1 MAISSYKVELLKGNG
16 SSAYEKFSDIKS
28 FPDLMGDPNTIE
40 TTTLSDDQQTF
51 IPGIKTGDTLQFV
64 CNYSSDLATKV
75 KAIESQDTAWQVK
88 FSDGSTFTF
97 KGAVSMGIPGK
108 GVDEVLELN
117 LNIVPSTVVTF
128 TAGA

>member
-1 MAISSYKVELLKGNG
+1 MAISSYKVELLKGND
-16 SSAYEKFSDIKS
+16 SSTYEKFSDIKS

-75 KAIESQDTAWQVK
+75 KAIEGQDTAWQVK

-128 TAGA
+128 SAGA

>member
-64 CNYSSDLATKV
+64 CNYSSDLSTKV
-75 KAIESQDTAWQVK
+75 KAIEGQDTAWQVK
-88 FSDGSTFTF
+88 FSDGATFTF

-128 TAGA
+128 TAGE

>member
-1 MAISSYKVELLKGNG
+1 MAISSYKVELLKGDG

-75 KAIESQDTAWQVK
+75 KAIEGQDTAWQVK

-128 TAGA
+128 SAGA

>member
-16 SSAYEKFSDIKS
+16 SSTYEKFSDIKS

-75 KAIESQDTAWQVK
+75 KAIEGQDTEWQVK

-128 TAGA
+128 SAGA

>member
-16 SSAYEKFSDIKS
+16 SSVYEKFSDIKS

-75 KAIESQDTAWQVK
+75 KAIEGQDTAWQVK

-128 TAGA
+128 TAGE

>member
-16 SSAYEKFSDIKS
+16 SSTYEKFSDIKS

-75 KAIESQDTAWQVK
+75 KAIEGQDIEWQVK

-128 TAGA
+128 SAGA